1 MKIQVQIP
9 DYFQVKH
16 YKALTVLS
24 SLDEQEQM
32 VQVISTIT
40 EQPYDEIMK
49 WNISSVVEVYN
60 SINAM
65 MNNISTTFHPIIEW
79 NGQIYGFRNMSKMT
93 LGEYIDLDNLSKD
106 TDKNITSILAIL
118 YRPVT
123 SNKIKE
129 SKFIIK
135 STIKALQYDVENVFD
150 YYEVEEYDIDKRKQI
165 TPEFDNFPLEI
176 AMGAMG
182 FFLDIKAMLLTNS
195 QIYSLG
201 PIETQIQKQ
210 MRKMSKTKRRLLN
223 TTAGFIQ
230 STNLLKPIS
239 YPSQVINV

>member
-1 MKIQVQIP
+1 
-9 DYFQVKH
+9 
-16 YKALTVLS
+16 
-24 SLDEQEQM
+24 
-32 VQVISTIT
+32 
-40 EQPYDEIMK
+40 
-49 WNISSVVEVYN
+49 
-60 SINAM
+60 
-65 MNNISTTFHPIIEW
+65 
-79 NGQIYGFRNMSKMT
+79 MSKMT